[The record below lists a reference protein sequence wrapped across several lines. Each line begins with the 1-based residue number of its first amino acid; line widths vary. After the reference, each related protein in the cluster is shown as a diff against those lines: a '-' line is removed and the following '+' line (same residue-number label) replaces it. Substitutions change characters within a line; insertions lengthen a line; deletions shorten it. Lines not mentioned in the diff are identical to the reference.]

1 MQRYFKKQE
10 RSNCMKLGIMQ
21 PYFFPYIGYWQLIN
35 AVEKYVICDD
45 VNFIKGGW
53 VNRNKILING
63 KGKLINLRMHNASQ
77 NKFINQVE
85 VLGNPV
91 YNKELLKTLE
101 ICYKKAPHYEDVF
114 PVIES
119 IIKLDERNLARYLEF
134 SIRRVCEYLSI
145 GPDFI
150 VSSTI
155 TKNCNLRRQ
164 DKVIEICKIIGADE
178 YINAIGG
185 QALYF
190 PEDFAAQGIQLKFL
204 KTGEIRYQQ
213 FKNKFVKN
221 LSIIDVM
228 MFNSI
233 KEVKK
238 MLEKYELL

>member
-1 MQRYFKKQE
+1 
-10 RSNCMKLGIMQ
+10 MKLGIMQ

-35 AVEKYVICDD
+35 AVEKYVIYDD
-45 VNFIKGGW
+45 VKFIKGGW
-53 VNRNKILING
+53 INRNKILMNG
-63 KGKLINLRMHNASQ
+63 EGKMINLQMHNASP
-77 NKFINQVE
+77 NKLINQVE
-85 VLGNPV
+85 VLGNPI
-91 YNKELLKTLE
+91 YNKNLLKTLE
-101 ICYKKAPHYEDVF
+101 TCYKKAPHYEDVF

-119 IIKLDERNLARYLEF
+119 IITLDEKNLARYLEF

-155 TKNCNLRRQ
+155 TKNNDLQGQ
-164 DKVIEICKIIGADE
+164 DKVIEICKVFGADE

-185 QALYF
+185 QALYS

-204 KTGEIRYQQ
+204 KTGKIRYQQ
-213 FKNKFVKN
+213 FKNKFAQN

-233 KEVKK
+233 KKIKK
-238 MLEKYELL
+238 MLEKYKLL